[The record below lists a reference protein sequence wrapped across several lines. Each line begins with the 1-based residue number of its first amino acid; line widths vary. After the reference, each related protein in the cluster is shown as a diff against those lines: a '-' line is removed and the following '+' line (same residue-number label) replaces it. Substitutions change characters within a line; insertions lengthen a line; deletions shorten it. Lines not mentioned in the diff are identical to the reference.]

1 MRSLVLFCFLVVPS
15 FAFSGPMPTGSFM
28 ESELRLRLIPTGIG
42 MAAAVGKRA
51 PFYASDNLALE
62 HNGLAYGAY
71 VQFSPISLHPGVFV
85 RVIPLTV
92 LELEFG
98 VQALSY
104 FGALNSVL
112 RYPSE
117 DGDWSQGGQ
126 KAQRN
131 ASEIVPGFGW
141 SGFGIARLKLK
152 VSSIVLVSE
161 YELRHLQL
169 LGPKTEA
176 WYDPERHRLL
186 KATDTY
192 QRSLTV
198 LGWLFGPS
206 MDDSHILAMV
216 SWSEWNTIQTSDRHL
231 GGLGVIRQ
239 HNVGDANTRWLL
251 LLATYLD
258 DQYQKNELFG
268 AFVWKR
274 SWTL

>member
-1 MRSLVLFCFLVVPS
+1 MPS
-15 FAFSGPMPTGSFM
+15 GDFM
-28 ESELRLRLIPTGIG
+28 ESELRLRLIPTGLG
-42 MAAAVGKRA
+42 VAASFGRRA
-51 PFYASDNLALE
+51 PFYDSDNLALE

-71 VQFSPISLHPGVFV
+71 VQASPVSFHPGVFV

-104 FGALNSVL
+104 FGALNSVI
-112 RYPSE
+112 RYDSE
-117 DGDWSQGGQ
+117 DGDWSQAGQ
-126 KAQRN
+126 KAQRSI
-131 ASEIVPGFGW
+131 ADIKAGYGW

-152 VSSIVLVSE
+152 VSGVVLVSE

-169 LGPKTEA
+169 ITPDTQA

-186 KATDTY
+186 KSTDTY

-198 LGWLFGPS
+198 LGWMFGPS
-206 MDDSHILAMV
+206 MDNSHILAMI
-216 SWSEWNTIQTSDRHL
+216 SWLEQNSISTSHRNL
-231 GGLGVIRQ
+231 GGLGLIRQ
-239 HNVGDANTRWLL
+239 QSDGEANTRWLL
-251 LLATYLD
+251 LLATYLE

-274 SWTL
+274 SWSL